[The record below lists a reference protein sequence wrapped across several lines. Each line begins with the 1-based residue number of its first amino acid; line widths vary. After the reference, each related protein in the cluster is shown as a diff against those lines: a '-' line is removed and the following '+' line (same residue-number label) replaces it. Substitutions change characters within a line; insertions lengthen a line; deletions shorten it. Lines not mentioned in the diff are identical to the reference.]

1 MRETEDNISATD
13 NHVLVSSCT
22 FYNKRTHYP
31 MLEKPSAQNI
41 TACENQGKPRKLSDH
56 WKYKKRTKTV
66 IFDKGIT
73 QKKTKRMTEIKLLTK
88 SLPKESL
95 RKQK

>member
-1 MRETEDNISATD
+1 MITENI
-13 NHVLVSSCT
+13 
-22 FYNKRTHYP
+22 
-31 MLEKPSAQNI
+31 
-41 TACENQGKPRKLSDH
+41 
-56 WKYKKRTKTV
+56 KKRTKTV
-66 IFDKGIT
+66 IFDNGIT